1 MSSLSEKS
9 IEKNAFE
16 LQLQDRFAHMLGTK
30 LFRSDPIKKRYD
42 CLQMHIDLL
51 RCNDDPLKEC
61 VTQIQT
67 LKDILTIVAHSFSGK
82 KIPDRVLSFLNNVPI
97 VTPENKKKLHDQIT
111 ECKSFLCDFLK
122 AVDQEHSALLNQ
134 NHELKKRNAQLEEKY
149 NATYIKNFFDVV
161 HDKRAMRFFGALVG
175 LVVFMNASTYWNLDP
190 LEHMIATVVG
200 LCGFFSFIMRLYN

>member
-1 MSSLSEKS
+1 MMMSSLSEKS

-16 LQLQDRFAHMLGTK
+16 LQLQDTFASMLGTK
-30 LFRSDPIKKRYD
+30 LFSNDPKKRYT

-82 KIPDRVLSFLNNVPI
+82 KIPDTMVSFLNDVPI
-97 VTPENKKKLHDQIT
+97 FTSENKKKLYDQIT

-122 AVDQEHSALLNQ
+122 AIDQEHNALLHQ
-134 NHELKKRNAQLEEKY
+134 NDQLKKRNEVLEEKY

-161 HDKRAMRFFGALVG
+161 HDKKAMRFFGALVG
-175 LVVFMNASTYWNLDP
+175 LVVFMNASTYWDLDP

-200 LCGFFSFIMRLYN
+200 LCGFLGVILPL